1 MPAAEL
7 HKFGSDMLRC
17 LLVHF
22 CGSHLGSKR
31 MFVVSGR
38 ESIIAAEFMA
48 LKNALFK
55 TVNELQQTNA
65 MYIWRKLSLEEAQL
79 NFPNYFN

>member
-1 MPAAEL
+1 
-7 HKFGSDMLRC
+7 
-17 LLVHF
+17 
-22 CGSHLGSKR
+22 

>member
-1 MPAAEL
+1 MKSMQAVRA
-7 HKFGSDMLRC
+7 KSDMLRC